1 MKFNIVLPRVS
12 GGPIGVAYSATEGLG
27 WAHKSGILSYGGS
40 RVGSLKLN
48 IELPRFSGGPIG
60 VQYSATEGL
69 GWAH

>member
-27 WAHKSGILSYGGS
+27 WAHRSGILSYGGS

-48 IELPRFSGGPIG
+48 IELPRVSCGPIR
-60 VQYSATEGL
+60 VEY
-69 GWAH
+69 

>member
-1 MKFNIVLPRVS
+1 VGTLKLNIELPRVS

-27 WAHKSGILSYGGS
+27 WAHRSGILSYGGS

-60 VQYSATEGL
+60 VQY
-69 GWAH
+69 